1 MAAVAQ
7 TARAEAPAAPSAAR
21 ARVQPAHR
29 PRVASGVVWIAV
41 VAALLAGVV
50 AMNVAVLR
58 ANVALDELGRE
69 RTRLRA
75 ETAALSSEL
84 SSAQAAARI
93 QALARK
99 ELGLVQARAAETT
112 YIDLAP

>member
-1 MAAVAQ
+1 VAAIAQ
-7 TARAEAPAAPSAAR
+7 SARVEAPRTVARADASR
-21 ARVQPAHR
+21 R
-29 PRVASGVVWIAV
+29 PRLASGVVWILL
-41 VAALLAGVV
+41 VAILLVGVV

-58 ANVALDELGRE
+58 LNVQLDQAGRE

-84 SSAQAAARI
+84 SSAQASARI

-99 ELGLVQARAAETT
+99 ELGLIPARAAETT
-112 YIDLAP
+112 YVDVGR